1 MSLISLDALI
11 YCTTEGDRLNQSL
24 WMRENQLKL
33 KEDVELNSIAMQL
46 DEFLKTDN
54 VPRTRKAVKR
64 IIKNLFGIED

>member
-1 MSLISLDALI
+1 
-11 YCTTEGDRLNQSL
+11 
-24 WMRENQLKL
+24 MRENQLKL